1 MTDHFNWRHNQNIFR
16 HPDEDTAADWVQ
28 KELERL
34 RQESKLDLPVTDLI
48 SEHREFSSEES
59 RIHDRRARLRSK
71 PAAERRAGGRQAYMG
86 TEIVSREHRKRIE
99 RQQVMAA
106 RHKANPV
113 GHPHAKGYEHC
124 ANSNTMEAAMA
135 SLRDHIE
142 VSWGAEKAD
151 CERRLAVIRQ
161 VYQSAFQCSPNI

>member
-1 MTDHFNWRHNQNIFR
+1 MTDHYNWRYNQHAFR
-16 HPDEDTAADWVQ
+16 DPAEDTAADWVQ
-28 KELERL
+28 RELERL
-34 RQESKLDLPVTDLI
+34 RQESKLDIPATDLI
-48 SEHREFSSEES
+48 SEHKEFSSEES

-86 TEIVSREHRKRIE
+86 TEIVSKEHRRRAE
-99 RQQVMAA
+99 RDQVMAA
-106 RHKANPV
+106 RRKANPV
-113 GHPHAKGYEHC
+113 GHPHAPGYEHC
-124 ANSNTMEAAMA
+124 ANSNTMEASMA
-135 SLRDHIE
+135 SLKDRIE